1 MIVDTSAMVA
11 LIQNEATAVP
21 ITAALIS
28 DRSPVISAPSATECL
43 IVLTHRLGPVGRT
56 AYERLRTEFN
66 IAVGHYTEAH
76 STAALN
82 AYTRFGK
89 GRHPA
94 SLNFGDCMTYAAA
107 QLSGEPLLA
116 IGDDFPQTDL
126 QFDGGVVGYWPTT
139 S

>member
-1 MIVDTSAMVA
+1 MIVDTSAIVA
-11 LIQNEATAVP
+11 LVQNEAPAGS

-28 DRSPVISAPSATECL
+28 DRSPVISAPTATECL
-43 IVLTHRLGPVGRT
+43 FVLTHRLGPVGRT

-66 IAVGHYTEAH
+66 IVVGEYTEAH
-76 STAALN
+76 SIAALH
-82 AYTRFGK
+82 AHTRFGK

-94 SLNFGDCMTYAAA
+94 SLNFGDCMSYAAA

-126 QFDGGVVGYWPTT
+126 TFDGGVVGYWPTPP
-139 S
+139 